1 MTTTNPNQ
9 FNSPVRLSSCAAR
22 LVDIVP
28 TSEKAANRLAEAIR
42 TDADTA
48 RLVLRVVGSDGGAFP
63 AKSIED
69 ACMHIGVPAV
79 RALALA
85 LEICASECRADA
97 GSQRW
102 SRPLALALSARSI
115 CRHLRVG
122 VPTEAFIVGLLLE
135 FGPHALAAWKLPAHL
150 VQVTRN
156 SDASGP
162 GFDPDEDESVGLARI
177 LTQAS
182 VLASA
187 LRMDPVRTSVDC
199 ARISI
204 GLDAIREI
212 LELDAPTFSRLFE
225 SISREWLEWHA
236 DLGLPRPSV
245 SNLDSVYR
253 RVGAALTDEED
264 VVRALEV
271 GSAVPLKG
279 LRILAVDDEQ
289 VSLKLLERALRK
301 VGHEVITAVN
311 GSDALRI
318 ALESHPHAVIADWMM
333 PEMDGLAL
341 CKALRRSE
349 LGRSVFFLLLT
360 GRDEEDR
367 IVEAFDAGVDDYVTK
382 PFNAKILLARLKG
395 GQRVIELQER
405 VEANRRVV
413 MKQVA
418 EMGLLTRKLRN
429 AAHTD
434 ALTELPNRR
443 YAMARLEAE
452 WGNVRA
458 QGDRPLSVILIDI
471 DHFKKVN
478 DTYGHDVGDLV
489 LKEVAMVLRAN
500 ARQGEEAARLGG
512 EEFFVVCANS
522 TEDQARVAG
531 ERLRSAI
538 ERHVITGLGYRGGV
552 TISVGVAQRS
562 PDMANQDALI
572 KASDHA
578 VYAAKTAGRNRV
590 IALSE
595 VGSVAK
601 SA

>member
-9 FNSPVRLSSCAAR
+9 SNPPVRLSSCAAQ
-22 LVDIVP
+22 LVDIAP
-28 TSEKAANRLAEAIR
+28 TSENAATRLAEAIR
-42 TDADTA
+42 ADAETT

-69 ACMHIGVPAV
+69 ACMHIGAPAV

-85 LEICASECRADA
+85 LDICASECRADP

-122 VPTEAFIVGLLLE
+122 VPTEAFIVGLLLD
-135 FGPHALAAWKLPAHL
+135 FGPHVLATWKLPTHL
-150 VQVTRN
+150 VQITRN
-156 SDASGP
+156 SGASDA

-182 VLASA
+182 VLADA
-187 LRMDPVRTSVDC
+187 LRVDPVRTSVDT

-204 GLDAIREI
+204 GLEAIREI

-225 SISREWLEWHA
+225 SISRDWSEWHA
-236 DLGLPRPSV
+236 DLGLSRPSV
-245 SNLDSVYR
+245 SNLESVYR
-253 RVGAALTDEED
+253 RAGVALTHED

-271 GSAVPLKG
+271 GSPAPLKG

-301 VGHEVITAVN
+301 AGHEVITAVN

-452 WGNVRA
+452 WGNTRA
-458 QGDRPLSVILIDI
+458 HGDRPLSVILIDI

-512 EEFFVVCANS
+512 EEFFVVCANA

-552 TISVGVAQRS
+552 TISVGVAQRT
-562 PDMANQDALI
+562 PDMANQDSLI

-590 IALSE
+590 VVLSA

-601 SA
+601 TA